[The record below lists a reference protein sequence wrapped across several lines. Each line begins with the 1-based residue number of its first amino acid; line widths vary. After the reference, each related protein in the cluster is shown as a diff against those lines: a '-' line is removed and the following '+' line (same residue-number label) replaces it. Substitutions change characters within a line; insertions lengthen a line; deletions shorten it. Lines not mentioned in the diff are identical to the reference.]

1 LANRKR
7 ETKTI
12 KEQRKPKAKL
22 MRRLRNNNSNTC
34 SDNLPYHGK
43 L

>member
-7 ETKTI
+7 ENKTI
-12 KEQRKPKAKL
+12 KEHRKPKAKL
-22 MRRLRNNNSNTC
+22 MRRLRNNSNMC

-43 L
+43 E